1 MGFAMKKTIKTSLLL
16 SFFCFINISTASIR
30 VDVEDRDKETVLK
43 KSVRLAK
50 TLPTA
55 QTTGVILSE
64 SGELFSAV
72 ALDPYTLLTC
82 AHIKSLRNGSPLYF
96 NLKYINEKTFRLEKQ
111 LLETPPFIPDNF
123 QLSTPREDYLTI
135 KNNDYCIN
143 GIPLTDLSSISFEEI
158 LSVPHSI
165 SGPDIAIFKLSDP
178 LPTDLTYPNLIP
190 EDFDMNDSYGLSI
203 GFGPMKYNIQETG
216 PTLTPSNTN
225 GYFPRHVISCKV
237 NSYSDYIY
245 GSYEAILTNGNES
258 FIPSSEMRKTE
269 GLPVEGDSG
278 SPFFIEDSGNYYLAG
293 IFSTTRAGNTHYI
306 KDQELRSKV
315 NELTQNDLT
324 QRIFP
329 LWTDLRKHINWI
341 QQYLGPIQT
350 DLND

>member
-1 MGFAMKKTIKTSLLL
+1 MKKTLKTSLLL
-16 SFFCFINISTASIR
+16 SFFCFTNISTASIR

-50 TLPTA
+50 ALPTA
-55 QTTGVILSE
+55 QTTGVIISE
-64 SGELFSAV
+64 IGELFSAV

-82 AHIKSLRNGSPLYF
+82 AHIKSLQDGSPMYF
-96 NLKYINEKTFRLEKQ
+96 NLEHTNEKTFRLEKQ
-111 LLETPPFIPDNF
+111 LLKTPPFIPDNF
-123 QLSTPREDYLTI
+123 LFTIPEKDYITI
-135 KNNDYCIN
+135 NHNNDYCIN
-143 GIPLTDLSSISFEEI
+143 DIPLTDLSSISFEEI
-158 LSVPHSI
+158 LSVPHPI
-165 SGPDIAIFKLSDP
+165 SGPDIAIFKLSNP

-190 EDFDMNDSYGLSI
+190 EDFDMNASYGLSI

-216 PTLTPSNTN
+216 PTLIPLNTN

-237 NSYSDYIY
+237 NSYSGYIY
-245 GSYEAILTNGNES
+245 GSYESLLMNGNES

-269 GLPVEGDSG
+269 GLPVGGDSG

-293 IFSTTRAGNTHYI
+293 IFSTTRAGNTHHI
-306 KDQELRSKV
+306 TDQELRSKV

-350 DLND
+350 DLRD